1 MFFLFRLSG
10 IWVHHHHQIIILL
23 LIIANAIIVDVDRQV
38 LLWDLKQEK
47 IKN

>member
-1 MFFLFRLSG
+1 MFILFRLSG